1 MRYLLAKDSSGAL
14 TLISLPFPFI
24 ISSILR
30 TISIYSSHIGQLLTH
45 KHSFSFLC
53 YSYISPLSIL
63 SLQVFFYF
71 QFLQPKWPQ
80 LRYSTIMFSTCT
92 RPLHVFTPKTK
103 TISAPVPY
111 NPKQSTPHHLHG
123 SFIRPKLNDT
133 HSIRPRF
140 TLFFV
145 FSLQFPIFCSL
156 CVCCFPDIGLYED
169 WKYWDVL
176 VGE

>member
-1 MRYLLAKDSSGAL
+1 MANLNS
-14 TLISLPFPFI
+14 
-24 ISSILR
+24 SSINGIKVFNRKQSVTNTVKLERKRKREKERESSLEALR
-30 TISIYSSHIGQLLTH
+30 ISV
-45 KHSFSFLC
+45 KF
-53 YSYISPLSIL
+53 
-63 SLQVFFYF
+63 
-71 QFLQPKWPQ
+71 W
-80 LRYSTIMFSTCT
+80 FSTCT
-92 RPLHVFTPKTK
+92 RPLHVFTPQTE

-133 HSIRPRF
+133 HSIQPRF